1 MKMLVHITLALSVV
15 GTVLCRPNY
24 RDGIPNGYSVPNMCG
39 TSAFWDPVGHM
50 NPFHHTKSQNPF
62 GAAYSASGRSWLA
75 ICNEDSDRDGKTNGE
90 ELGDPNCVWRPG
102 QTPDGNAIGHP
113 GICEP
118 VGSQICSLQNF
129 RCDCLEHC

>member
-62 GAAYSASGRSWLA
+62 GAVSRLFVNS
-75 ICNEDSDRDGKTNGE
+75 E
-90 ELGDPNCVWRPG
+90 
-102 QTPDGNAIGHP
+102 GN
-113 GICEP
+113 
-118 VGSQICSLQNF
+118 
-129 RCDCLEHC
+129 